1 MARSKKT
8 EQSRSEHILTPRR
21 PAPPLVRLLSYQVGN
36 MQQIGT
42 RPRQEDSFAFAN
54 ALDVYDMKTQGL
66 LAIMA
71 DGMGG
76 MQSGKQVSEAAAQAM
91 VAEFNAMDREGDLA
105 QQLKEA
111 VIRTNDQLY
120 SRFGGSGGTTI
131 VACLIYREQLYFA
144 CVGDSFLY
152 LKRNDGLFRLNR
164 EQTYKHQLYMDNIRE
179 GCMDPST
186 ANADPD
192 GSRLS
197 QFVGMDEL
205 EDVDYL
211 RRPLPLQNGDVLLLC
226 SDGVGGVLT
235 TRTVLDCL
243 RASSS
248 AEACARLEQEVQRQ
262 GRVHQDNYT
271 ALVIR
276 CTY

>member
-1 MARSKKT
+1 MARSK
-8 EQSRSEHILTPRR
+8 QAQHPAHILTPQQ

-36 MQQIGT
+36 MQQVGT

-54 ALDVYDMKTQGL
+54 ALDVHDMKTQGL

-76 MQSGKQVSEAAAQAM
+76 MQNGKQVSEAAAQAM

-105 QQLKEA
+105 AQLKEA
-111 VIRTNDQLY
+111 VVRTNDRLY
-120 SRFGGSGGTTI
+120 ERFGGSGGTTM
-131 VACLIYREQLYFA
+131 VACLIFREQLYFA

-152 LKRNDGLFRLNR
+152 LKRNGGLFRLNR
-164 EQTYKHQLYMDNIRE
+164 EQNYQHQLYMDEIRD
-179 GCMDPST
+179 GNMDPTS
-186 ANADPD
+186 ANADPN

-211 RRPLPLQNGDVLLLC
+211 RRPLPLQNGDMLLLC
-226 SDGVGGVLT
+226 SDGVGGVVKPSQL
-235 TRTVLDCL
+235 LECMQ
-243 RASSS
+243 APSS
-248 AEACARLEQEVQRQ
+248 AEVCRRIEIEVQRQ
-262 GRVHQDNYT
+262 QRVHQDNYT

>member
-1 MARSKKT
+1 MARSKK
-8 EQSRSEHILTPRR
+8 EQPASEHILTPRQ

-36 MQQIGT
+36 MQQVGT
-42 RPRQEDSFAFAN
+42 RPYQEDSFAFAN

-76 MQSGKQVSEAAAQAM
+76 MQNGKQISEAAAQLM

-105 QQLKEA
+105 EQLHDA
-111 VIRTNDQLY
+111 VVRTNNRLFAD
-120 SRFGGSGGTTI
+120 FAGTGGTTM
-131 VACLIYREQLYFA
+131 VACLIFREQLYFA

-152 LKRNDGLFRLNR
+152 LQRGEGIYRLNR
-164 EQTYKHQLYMDNIRE
+164 EQNYKHNLYLEEIRR
-179 GCMDPST
+179 GRVDPT
-186 ANADPD
+186 ACNEDPD

-205 EDVDYL
+205 EDVDYI
-211 RRPLPLQNGDVLLLC
+211 RRPFPLQNGDVLLLC

-235 TRTVLDCL
+235 PGQLMECLMAPSAAKACTRMDT
-243 RASSS
+243 
-248 AEACARLEQEVQRQ
+248 QVQMQ